1 MTLLAPLGLLA
12 LLALPVIVILH
23 LIQSRRRRV
32 EVPSLLLWQQLPLQ
46 PIARRRRRL
55 RLTLLLFLHLLAA
68 FLIGMALAQP
78 HITWPWLSSPRN
90 LAIIIDTSTSMA
102 LVEDGGS
109 RLDQARQKATT
120 LIGQMRG
127 SDQVILISAGP
138 QARLIDRGQ
147 VADRE
152 RLLAAL
158 AALRIEGAGSDV
170 TGALT
175 IAETFLIDQAGGEVV
190 LLTDGALPPP
200 DFTGARLPIRVEV
213 LGTVQANRAVV
224 TLAVQPGSANEV
236 HIYAR
241 LLNAGDRFFRGPVR
255 LWLDDQNSLT
265 ETVTMQAGATLEL
278 TWTLP
283 GPARQ
288 VRLEIA
294 GNDGLPLDDTA
305 TVVMNNQQPVRVLL
319 VGSDVEALTR
329 ALQAMPDVT
338 LTTISS
344 ATYNPDQAPLADVT
358 VLVNTLPSRWP
369 EGGVLVINP
378 PAGSLLAVQGRALAE
393 ATVTLTPA
401 GETLLHDINLS
412 GVNWGSVVLGN
423 PPDWLTP
430 LAFSGNHP
438 LILRGRFERS
448 DVAVWNFDLTDHPI
462 TRRLA
467 FPLLVARTIRDLA
480 PPALPTAMTL
490 GTPLIYA
497 TDLRTTDLEVRHPA
511 GDRDVMAIQPVLPV
525 ALEPSQAGLY
535 QVRELSGRQVLR
547 EAQIPVNAGSLI
559 ESDVTPRI
567 DNIAVGPTFA
577 PMPATRTPV
586 SQPVWSW
593 LVIAAIGILV
603 AEWLYIQ
610 RRPIQE
616 GR

>member
-68 FLIGMALAQP
+68 FLIGMAIAQP
-78 HITWPWLSSPRN
+78 QITWPWLGSPRN

-102 LVEDGGS
+102 LVEDGRS
-109 RLDQARQKATT
+109 RLDQARQQAAT

-147 VADRE
+147 VVDRE

-158 AALRIEGAGSDV
+158 VALRIEGAGSDV

-175 IAETFLIDQAGGEVV
+175 IAETFLIDQPGAGVV
-190 LLTDGALPPP
+190 MLTDGALPPP
-200 DFTGARLPIRVEV
+200 DLTARQLPIRVEV

-224 TLAVQPGSANEV
+224 TLAAQPGPANEV

-255 LWLDDQNSLT
+255 LWID
-265 ETVTMQAGATLEL
+265 VTMQAGATLEL

-378 PAGSLLAVQGRALAE
+378 PDGSLLAVQGRAPAE
-393 ATVTLTPA
+393 ATVTLPPA
-401 GETLLHDINLS
+401 GETLLRDINLS

-480 PPALPTAMTL
+480 PPVLPTAVTF
-490 GTPLIYA
+490 GTPVIYA
-497 TDLRTTDLEVRHPA
+497 TDLRTTDLEVRHPD
-511 GDRDVMAIQPVLPV
+511 GVRDVMTIQPALPV

-535 QVRELSGRQVLR
+535 QVRELSGGQVLR
-547 EAQIPVNAGSLI
+547 EAQIPVNAGSLL

-567 DNIAVGPTFA
+567 DNTTVNPTFA

-586 SQPVWSW
+586 PQPVWSW